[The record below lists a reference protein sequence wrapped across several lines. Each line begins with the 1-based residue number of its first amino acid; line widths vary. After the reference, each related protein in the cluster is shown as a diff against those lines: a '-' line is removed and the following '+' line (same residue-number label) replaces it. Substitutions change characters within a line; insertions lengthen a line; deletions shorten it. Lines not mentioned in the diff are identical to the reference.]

1 MLVYQSSYL
10 LSSNG
15 RQTVGDG
22 AFYVDAAPSVLAV
35 CHVQG
40 ADDMYYYSTT
50 FSGGPGVRIF
60 YTFHHSI
67 SIYFHSSGGFDV
79 PKSKCPPDRGSSDC
93 VTGSP
98 ALNHSSAFNPSFY
111 SSPSLSHKD
120 LHDNS
125 HENLVYPPTPPTST
139 ADVVS
144 FSRSVG
150 PQPILGA
157 PRAQTFSHGLATP
170 PLTPD
175 DSIEDV
181 SVKSNDDALD
191 LLTTLS
197 PDHALKVL
205 PYARSVSISSPEM
218 GTSFDGVVLELPGA
232 PKTFYV
238 DGKSTEVVNVRER

>member
-1 MLVYQSSYL
+1 
-10 LSSNG
+10 
-15 RQTVGDG
+15 
-22 AFYVDAAPSVLAV
+22 
-35 CHVQG
+35 
-40 ADDMYYYSTT
+40 
-50 FSGGPGVRIF
+50 
-60 YTFHHSI
+60 
-67 SIYFHSSGGFDV
+67 
-79 PKSKCPPDRGSSDC
+79 

-98 ALNHSSAFNPSFY
+98 ALNHSSASDPTFY
-111 SSPSLSHKD
+111 SSTSLSPKD

-125 HENLVYPPTPPTST
+125 HQNLVYPPTPPAST

-144 FSRSVG
+144 FPRSPVG

-157 PRAQTFSHGLATP
+157 RALRAQNFSHGLATP

-181 SVKSNDDALD
+181 SVKSNDDAFD

-205 PYARSVSISSPEM
+205 PHAKSVSISSSEM
-218 GTSFDGVVLELPGA
+218 GTSFDGVVVELPGA

-238 DGKSTEVVNVRER
+238 DGKSAEVVNVRER

>member
-1 MLVYQSSYL
+1 V
-10 LSSNG
+10 
-15 RQTVGDG
+15 R
-22 AFYVDAAPSVLAV
+22 
-35 CHVQG
+35 
-40 ADDMYYYSTT
+40 T
-50 FSGGPGVRIF
+50 FHTS
-60 YTFHHSI
+60 HHSI

-98 ALNHSSAFNPSFY
+98 ALNHSSAFEPTFY
-111 SSPSLSHKD
+111 SSPPLSSKN

-125 HENLVYPPTPPTST
+125 HQNLVYPPTPPTST
-139 ADVVS
+139 ADVGS
-144 FSRSVG
+144 FPRSPVG
-150 PQPILGA
+150 PQPIHGA
-157 PRAQTFSHGLATP
+157 PRAQNFSHGLATP

-175 DSIEDV
+175 DSIEAV

-205 PYARSVSISSPEM
+205 PYAKSVSISSPEM

-238 DGKSTEVVNVRER
+238 DGKSAEVVNVRER